1 MLVTKVLIYPVKKR
15 IFCPKTT
22 KFGPKLAFLV
32 DMGQVMQVFS
42 VPCWWVGWWL
52 GPRGLYL
59 ARHLFTL
66 FTLTAEKEIMMSMSS
81 LSSPLLSSLALLL
94 AAYEGQRTG
103 ARIIIPQLVTQ
114 AISHMQ
120 AVLLML
126 LVYCLLHCISNC
138 LVHPDIR
145 L

>member
-1 MLVTKVLIYPVKKR
+1 MLLI
-15 IFCPKTT
+15 
-22 KFGPKLAFLV
+22 
-32 DMGQVMQVFS
+32 
-42 VPCWWVGWWL
+42 
-52 GPRGLYL
+52 
-59 ARHLFTL
+59 
-66 FTLTAEKEIMMSMSS
+66 KEQDITDI
-81 LSSPLLSSLALLL
+81 LSSSSLLSSLALLL

-114 AISHMQ
+114 ATSHMQ

-126 LVYCLLHCISNC
+126 LVYCLLHCIPNC